1 MQPDPF
7 MISDDFR
14 PRRIIHIRVQQRTL
28 RKSITIIEGLPSD
41 LDLKKIVKCMKK
53 NFQCN
58 GKVQKEDHIIQL
70 QGDHRHIAKEFMVD
84 MNIVAE
90 KEDIVIH
97 GT

>member
-1 MQPDPF
+1 MKRN
-7 MISDDFR
+7 FR
-14 PRRIIHIRVQQRTL
+14 
-28 RKSITIIEGLPSD
+28 
-41 LDLKKIVKCMKK
+41 
-53 NFQCN
+53 CN